1 MSNVEFIRPVSVEEG
16 LRNSR
21 ASRTKA
27 IHDVIQSG
35 DLSLKCLP
43 TFLKDAL
50 AIEAWKERPSPLGR
64 SISNETFIEW
74 IESPFPRGVGAT
86 KDIVL
91 RLLGDDIEARNL
103 FDAAIKGQHGGVH
116 NPNRDAVTGRMASK
130 PLNVDNINVEDHR
143 KTVRPTGTSADQ
155 GLRRIRKEAD
165 AGNGAAKAQLA
176 DVLSEKTSVNKA
188 CVVLGFRKKT
198 ITIRD
203 EPETIAEAAIKRSGA
218 FLTAQQAWGHMTSDE
233 RREFLAWTSLDA
245 GVAQ

>member
-103 FDAAIKGQHGGVH
+103 FDAAIKGQHGGAH
-116 NPNRDAVTGRMASK
+116 NPTGLGGRSGKVTSTVV
-130 PLNVDNINVEDHR
+130 NVDNINVVK
-143 KTVRPTGTSADQ
+143 KTVRPTGTSSDQ
-155 GLRRIRKEAD
+155 GLRRLRKEAD
-165 AGNGAAKAQLA
+165 AGNAAAKEQLA
-176 DVLSEKTSVNKA
+176 DVLSEKTTVNKA

-218 FLTAQQAWGHMTSDE
+218 FLTAQQAWGHMTFDE
-233 RREFLAWTSLDA
+233 RREFLAWTSSEA